1 MIELKNLEESKF
13 INELQSNIKDL
24 NKIIATKEKI
34 IEKQQIMVEIAKD
47 YIKEELENNGYF
59 MITKAN
65 KIFQFEK
72 GQIINYAKSLELIS
86 KKRNVLKT
94 GRKYFTTIHQN
105 KEDKFKIIVLTE
117 EGLKWVADKQDE
129 IRQLKPKEKEQES
142 IQLSIWDL

>member
-1 MIELKNLEESKF
+1 MEENQLIKELKD
-13 INELQSNIKDL
+13 NIKTL
-24 NKIIATKEKI
+24 TKIIAEKDKTIESQQAMVDVAKE
-34 IEKQQIMVEIAKD
+34 

-59 MITKAN
+59 MIAKAN
-65 KIFQFEK
+65 KIFRFGK

-86 KKRNVLKT
+86 QKRNVLKT